1 MVKPVLWTTVF
12 LKLDSNPWKQG
23 VSSTLIRRS
32 EDVWLPCER
41 LVLHP
46 GSNVVI
52 SLLLF
57 EDVSQQLHG

>member
-1 MVKPVLWTTVF
+1 MVEPVLWTRVF

-32 EDVWLPCER
+32 EDVWLPCKR

>member
-1 MVKPVLWTTVF
+1 MVEPVLWTAVF
-12 LKLDSNPWKQG
+12 LKLDSNPWKQR

-32 EDVWLPCER
+32 EDVWLPYER
-41 LVLHP
+41 LFLHP
-46 GSNVVI
+46 RSNVVI